1 MKVQRQELSGI
12 YSLTIN
18 SNIIY
23 GESCILYGIASI
35 ERTNNY
41 GNDLNHHYH
50 SRSLSVQEVPEGRFP
65 RSICVYYY
73 RNKPYLIVFL
83 DRNMKAF
90 HVIRSVY
97 TTAGAAAK
105 RDKILSLINEP
116 ISIDGVP
123 TYEMEEQ
130 VSLVVSKF
138 IRTYNVD
145 KEMRSCI

>member
-1 MKVQRQELSGI
+1 MKVQRQELAGI

-23 GESCILYGIASI
+23 GESCIRYGITSI

-41 GNDLNHHYH
+41 GNNLNPHYH

-90 HVIRSVY
+90 HVIKSTY
-97 TTAGAAAK
+97 TPAGAAAK
-105 RDKILSLINEP
+105 RDNVLRLINGP
-116 ISIDGVP
+116 IGIDEVMS
-123 TYEMEEQ
+123 YEMEEQ

-145 KEMRSCI
+145 KKTRSCI